1 MQERWTG
8 QIDKIT
14 SDFKQAF
21 GTLTIDELNWK
32 PSQNTWSIG
41 QNLDHLIVING
52 TYHPIVRAVREGT
65 YKLPFL
71 GKFDFMVSFLGRTV
85 LKAVHP
91 DRRKRMKTFP
101 MWEPTRS
108 NLQEDIW
115 SRFEG
120 SQMEL
125 KQMIQSCSDLLESG
139 TVISSPANKNIVYKL
154 ETAFD
159 IIVSHELRH
168 FEQASEV
175 DSVRRK
181 GKT

>member
-1 MQERWTG
+1 
-8 QIDKIT
+8 
-14 SDFKQAF
+14 
-21 GTLTIDELNWK
+21 
-32 PSQNTWSIG
+32 
-41 QNLDHLIVING
+41 
-52 TYHPIVRAVREGT
+52 
-65 YKLPFL
+65 
-71 GKFDFMVSFLGRTV
+71 
-85 LKAVHP
+85 
-91 DRRKRMKTFP
+91 MKTFP